1 MSVPTV
7 FYDGLALCYL
17 AALPPGPST
26 KKAFIIG
33 SHVRTALLA
42 FRLKILFGVNI
53 LLSPLFAFLRELEGI
68 STITPKPPGGI
79 IVTAHVPGARPWTV
93 ILGRS

>member
-1 MSVPTV
+1 MSVPTT

-17 AALPPGPST
+17 AALPPSPST

-33 SHVRTALLA
+33 SHVQTALLE
-42 FRLKILFGVNI
+42 FRLKILSGINI

-68 STITPKPPGGI
+68 ATITPKPADGI
-79 IVTAHVPGARPWTV
+79 VVTAHVPGARP
-93 ILGRS
+93 